1 MTDYAPVWVIAM
13 ISISL
18 GIGTIIGWKRIVLA
32 IGEKIG
38 KEHSN
43 YAQDATAEL
52 VPLAMSSPNI

>member
-38 KEHSN
+38 KEHLN
-43 YAQDATAEL
+43 YAQAATAEL
-52 VPLAMSSPNI
+52 VP